1 MTAVRC
7 PVNEAAQISR
17 DEPAL
22 VLDDR
27 EITYSQLEFY
37 VTGACDRLQRAGCR
51 ADERVAL
58 RAEEPWQ
65 TVVLMMA
72 LLRLRAVACLLAG
85 DETDPEN
92 MSLGTCR
99 HFIGGEEF
107 PRPVAG
113 FHRQAVEL
121 MPVYLEGQDT
131 AAESMLSL
139 EQLAVVL
146 FCRNQGDA
154 VRGILYPYGSLYY
167 GARGANHAIRLS
179 SKCRWLSAFPLHE
192 AAGLSALFRCLLSGA
207 ALVLPSPG
215 LSLEDALK
223 RREVSHV
230 NLPPDGLERL
240 LERGTR
246 ERFPRLR
253 VVLVEGGEAHPALLQ
268 EARAAGWPVYP
279 GFGIPEVASGI
290 TAMRPDAPPAR
301 QGCSGVALKYREV
314 RVAADGEI
322 LVRGPALFAGYI
334 ETHGFRCPVDADG
347 WFSTG
352 ERGRLGSD
360 GYLNVLKMD
369 YPQPGPEHRK
379 ALRECRKK
387 LEAS

>member
-27 EITYSQLEFY
+27 DITYSQLEFY
-37 VTGACDRLQRAGCR
+37 VTGACARLQHAGCR
-51 ADERVAL
+51 AGERVAL
-58 RAEEPWQ
+58 RATEPWR
-65 TVVLMMA
+65 TVVLIMA

-92 MSLGTCR
+92 MKLGECR
-99 HFIGGEEF
+99 HFIGGEE
-107 PRPVAG
+107 PPWPVAG
-113 FHRQAVEL
+113 FRWQAVEL
-121 MPVYLEGQDT
+121 MPVYVEGQDT

-139 EQLAVVL
+139 EQPAAIL
-146 FCRNQGDA
+146 FCRNPGNV
-154 VRGILYPYGSLYY
+154 VRVILHSYGSLYY

-179 SKCRWLSAFPLHE
+179 SKCRWLSASPLHE

-215 LSLEDALK
+215 
-223 RREVSHV
+223 RPMGEVMERQEVTHLD
-230 NLPPDGLERL
+230 LPPDRL
-240 LERGTR
+240 ARLMEQGVR
-246 ERFPRLR
+246 EQFPRLR

-268 EARAAGWPVYP
+268 KAHAVGWPVYP

-290 TAMRPDAPPAR
+290 TTLRPDAPPVR
-301 QGCSGVALKYREV
+301 QGCSGVALKYREL

-322 LVRGPALFAGYI
+322 FVRGPALFAGYL
-334 ETHGFRCPVDADG
+334 ETHGLRRPVDAEG

-352 ERGRLGSD
+352 ERGRLEGD
-360 GYLNVLKMD
+360 GCLTVLEREK
-369 YPQPGPEHRK
+369 PAGPG
-379 ALRECRKK
+379 AD
-387 LEAS
+387 